1 MSEQRPTNSDQFSA
15 AILYVLILLFICWS
29 VF

>member
-1 MSEQRPTNSDQFSA
+1 MNHQPANTDQFSA
-15 AILYVLILLFICWS
+15 AILYVLIVLFMCWS